1 MGHCR
6 TLTDNLAYV
15 SKLLTAGC
23 SVEAHLYPGAFHGFD
38 RMVEAP
44 VSIQYARDL
53 VAFIRR
59 HLG

>member
-1 MGHCR
+1 VR
-6 TLTDNLAYV
+6 
-15 SKLLTAGC
+15 KLLVAGC

-44 VSIQYARDL
+44 VSMRYTRDL
-53 VAFIRR
+53 VDFMLR